1 MPKYVFKSRDG
12 RVKRVQSE
20 KNLSKEEL
28 EELDYLLFKNVS
40 MTAGDIARGFGATI
54 SDTAFSMGEATV
66 DFLKR
71 AVDSDPGNRATSYAV
86 GLGPVPR
93 QVIEEL
99 NPEYQKAKQIADIEI
114 ENDLQE
120 ISNTI
125 REARIE
131 ARESITDP
139 VPLRV
144 QESFGYQAVNAI
156 GQLGSQLATVGGAT
170 VLGGP
175 AAGGAALA
183 GTIIPL
189 GYTIGKDDY
198 YRSINKTPS
207 TATPEELNTAE
218 SVGAINGLN
227 TYALNAIGI
236 RGIQKVFLKNK
247 EINRKLFK
255 LAEEGKLTKD
265 SFKEI
270 TKDIGK
276 AALREGFTEAADEAS
291 LNLLANNLFDY
302 DPERKTLEGTGRAF
316 ALGSIG
322 GGAYGTVFSSGR
334 IGREGLSVAGD
345 VAGKA
350 INLTMEAAAV
360 PLKSIGKAKQALSG
374 VNKSLAEGTL
384 KAKDMV
390 RNYPLTAKVLDG
402 LMEKGID
409 VSKISETISKKIVPI
424 TKESVDSL
432 KNSDIFKK
440 VKSTFDKVARP
451 LQSQIASINENVGRI
466 IKQYSYDERKLKVN
480 FEKRIGSFLIA
491 IEKIKKN
498 NPEDYN
504 LIFEGWHRS
513 DNAEVLAP
521 LMEKYGLTKEF
532 QSFRQGL
539 DSILKEARAEGVQ
552 VGELEDYLPRFVTNY
567 EGLIKSLGIKTDE
580 NLMEIFLKRRKN
592 PEEEVSMDEAA
603 EFLER
608 YILEKL
614 KGTGKGQYKGIGTNP
629 QKNRIIDNVSSGNV
643 KYYADPVQATIAYVN
658 RLATSITDKRYLR
671 GSKEFDRNEFRN
683 IEESDVLER
692 EFENASTI
700 NVRSVYDEDVNAR
713 LSPTVAPDEDVDT
726 RMRGKVSQNGLPLII
741 ETPLNIKGVPLRF
754 ESNVDKALY
763 VFRDKEAK
771 KDTALRLYLRRQLDL
786 KQTKKDSREIGVKSK
801 EIVGA
806 VNESKKQFKKRLDP
820 GPDVNFDRKKGA
832 GATPNQIEL
841 AYRGFTINVTP
852 EYFREL
858 VPPGRWSDE
867 TPGYIEKLI
876 DEGKP
881 IAPPF
886 LLVKWNDTYKAWNVF
901 GHEGRSRSDTFIS
914 KGVKSIP
921 VDLIPRD
928 SDGLDIKGDRL
939 SKLSE
944 EMKNAPIIPEDSPV
958 NIAIPQKKSAPSAKL
973 PKTLARGKLV
983 QALVDE
989 VAENRLDAKG
999 TQEIIS
1005 LLRGALVKTGKYSED
1020 AGVAFGQKDFAN
1032 ISRGLKSFTTLA
1044 FLSSP
1049 LSTVT
1054 QLGDFAYNLFENK
1067 QGAFQGDKDIQFDLT
1082 DINLATDAVG
1092 FEFSSDG
1099 TIPGKL
1105 QKSIDFMFNVIGF
1118 RKLDEGLKVKFLN
1131 STYNRIKKQLGN
1143 EASESSSKVYEEI
1156 SRLMGSDRAQQVV
1169 DDVRAGK
1176 KSDIVAEFLFYK
1188 LSDIAPITKFDMP
1201 YWYLRNPNVRFLYAL
1216 KSYTIKQ
1223 LDFARRN
1230 VFKKIFSGNED
1241 EVKEGLQNL
1250 FSMLVA
1256 LMIANAPVEFIHA
1269 FMRKGDLPEMS
1280 DLTTENFWRLL
1291 GLNSYTGMIAKRDG
1305 IGTAA
1310 MGMVTPPGV
1319 SVVDGVFKDVVNFAP
1334 PLLSADSDSV
1344 RYIPIVGRTIYDWQ
1358 DAFKED

>member
-12 RVKRVQSE
+12 RVRRVQSE

-28 EELDYLLFKNVS
+28 EELDYLLFENVS
-40 MTAGDIARGFGATI
+40 MTSEDVLRGALASV
-54 SDTAFSMGEATV
+54 SDTAFSMGEATA

-71 AVDSDPGNRATSYAV
+71 TVDSDPENRATSYAV

-99 NPEYQKAKQIADIEI
+99 NPEYQQAKQIADIEI
-114 ENDLQE
+114 RNDLQE

-125 REARIE
+125 RDARIE
-131 ARESITDP
+131 ARESITAP

-144 QESFGYQAVNAI
+144 QEDFGYQAINAI

-175 AAGGAALA
+175 VAGGAALA

-198 YRSINKTPS
+198 YRTINKTPS
-207 TATPEELNTAE
+207 TATSEELNTAE

-247 EINRKLFK
+247 EINKKLFK
-255 LAEEGKLTKD
+255 LAEEGKLSRD
-265 SFKEI
+265 SFKDI

-291 LNLLANNLFDY
+291 LNLLANSLFDY
-302 DPERKTLEGTGRAF
+302 DPERKTLKGTGRAF

-334 IGREGLSVAGD
+334 IGREGLAVAGD
-345 VAGKA
+345 VTREA
-350 INLTMEAAAV
+350 INLTREAVAV
-360 PLKSIGKAKQALSG
+360 PLKSISKAKRALSG
-374 VNKSLAEGTL
+374 VNKSLAEGKL

-409 VSKISETISKKIVPI
+409 VSKITETVSKKIVPI
-424 TKESVDSL
+424 TKESIDAL
-432 KNSDIFKK
+432 KNSEVFKK

-451 LQSQIASINENVGRI
+451 LQSQISSINENVGRI

-491 IEKIKKN
+491 LEEIKKN

-521 LMEKYGLTKEF
+521 LMEKYGLTQEF

-592 PEEEVSMDEAA
+592 PEEEVSLDEAA

-608 YILEKL
+608 YILEQL
-614 KGTGKGQYKGIGTNP
+614 KGSGKSQYKGIGTNP
-629 QKNRIIDNVSSGNV
+629 QKNRIIDNVSSDNV

-671 GSKEFDRNEFRN
+671 GSREFDQNELRN

-726 RMRGKVSQNGLPLII
+726 RMRGKVSQNGLPLIM
-741 ETPLNIKGVPLRF
+741 ETPLNIDGVPIRF

-771 KDTALRLYLRRQLDL
+771 KDTALRLYLRRQLGL
-786 KQTKKDSREIGVKSK
+786 K
-801 EIVGA
+801 EIQKDNREMGAKSNEVVAA
-806 VNESKKQFKKRLDP
+806 VNESKKQFNKRA
-820 GPDVNFDRKKGA
+820 K
-832 GATPNQIEL
+832 
-841 AYRGFTINVTP
+841 
-852 EYFREL
+852 
-858 VPPGRWSDE
+858 
-867 TPGYIEKLI
+867 
-876 DEGKP
+876 
-881 IAPPF
+881 
-886 LLVKWNDTYKAWNVF
+886 
-901 GHEGRSRSDTFIS
+901 
-914 KGVKSIP
+914 
-921 VDLIPRD
+921 
-928 SDGLDIKGDRL
+928 
-939 SKLSE
+939 
-944 EMKNAPIIPEDSPV
+944 EDSS
-958 NIAIPQKKSAPSAKL
+958 IL
-973 PKTLARGKLV
+973 PKTLSRGKLV

-999 TQEIIS
+999 TKEIIS

-1118 RKLDEGLKVKFLN
+1118 RKLDESLKVKFLN

-1169 DDVRAGK
+1169 DDIRAGK

-1188 LSDIAPITKFDMP
+1188 LSNIAPITKFDMP
-1201 YWYLRNPNVRFLYAL
+1201 YWYLKNPNVRFLYAL

-1241 EVKEGLQNL
+1241 EVQEGLQNL

-1269 FMRKGDLPEMS
+1269 FMRKGDLPAMS
-1280 DLTTENFWRLL
+1280 DLTTENLWRLL

>member
-40 MTAGDIARGFGATI
+40 MTAGDIARGVGASI

-207 TATPEELNTAE
+207 TATSKELNTAE

-302 DPERKTLEGTGRAF
+302 DPERKTLKGTGRAF

-360 PLKSIGKAKQALSG
+360 PLKSIGKAKKALSG

-683 IEESDVLER
+683 IEESDILEE
-692 EFENASTI
+692 EFEKATSI
-700 NVRSVYDEDVNAR
+700 IVRSVYDEDINMR
-713 LSPTVAPDEDVDT
+713 LSPTLAPEEDVNT
-726 RMRGKVSQNGLPLII
+726 RMRGKVSRNELPLII

-771 KDTALRLYLRRQLDL
+771 KDTALRLYLRRQLGL
-786 KQTKKDSREIGVKSK
+786 KEIQKDNRQMGAKSK
-801 EIVGA
+801 EVVAA
-806 VNESKKQFKKRLDP
+806 VNKSKKEFNKKA
-820 GPDVNFDRKKGA
+820 K
-832 GATPNQIEL
+832 
-841 AYRGFTINVTP
+841 
-852 EYFREL
+852 
-858 VPPGRWSDE
+858 
-867 TPGYIEKLI
+867 
-876 DEGKP
+876 
-881 IAPPF
+881 
-886 LLVKWNDTYKAWNVF
+886 
-901 GHEGRSRSDTFIS
+901 
-914 KGVKSIP
+914 
-921 VDLIPRD
+921 
-928 SDGLDIKGDRL
+928 
-939 SKLSE
+939 
-944 EMKNAPIIPEDSPV
+944 EDSS
-958 NIAIPQKKSAPSAKL
+958 IL
-973 PKTLARGKLV
+973 PKTLSRGKLV

-1032 ISRGLKSFTTLA
+1032 FSRGLKSFTTLA

>member
-12 RVKRVQSE
+12 RVRRVQSE

-28 EELDYLLFKNVS
+28 EELDYLLFENVS
-40 MTAGDIARGFGATI
+40 MTPGDVVRGALANV
-54 SDTAFSMGEATV
+54 SDTVFSMGESMV

-71 AVDSDPGNRATSYAV
+71 TVDSDPENRATSYSV

-99 NPEYQKAKQIADIEI
+99 NPEYQQAKQIADIEI
-114 ENDLQE
+114 RNDLQE

-125 REARIE
+125 RDARIE
-131 ARESITDP
+131 ARESITAP

-144 QESFGYQAVNAI
+144 QEDFGYQAINAI

-175 AAGGAALA
+175 VAGGVALA

-198 YRSINKTPS
+198 YRTINKTPS

-247 EINRKLFK
+247 EINKKLFK
-255 LAEEGKLTKD
+255 LAEEGKLSRD
-265 SFKEI
+265 SFKDI

-291 LNLLANNLFDY
+291 LNLLANSLFDY
-302 DPERKTLEGTGRAF
+302 DPERKTLKGTGRAF

-334 IGREGLSVAGD
+334 IGREGLAVAGD
-345 VAGKA
+345 VTREA
-350 INLTMEAAAV
+350 INLTREAVAV
-360 PLKSIGKAKQALSG
+360 PLKSISKAKRALSG
-374 VNKSLAEGTL
+374 INKSLAEGKL

-409 VSKISETISKKIVPI
+409 VSKITETVSKKIVPI
-424 TKESVDSL
+424 TKESIDAL
-432 KNSDIFKK
+432 KNSEVFKK

-451 LQSQIASINENVGRI
+451 LQSQISSINENVGRI
-466 IKQYSYDERKLKVN
+466 IKQYSYDERKLKVD

-491 IEKIKKN
+491 LEEIKKN

-521 LMEKYGLTKEF
+521 LMEKYGLTQEF

-592 PEEEVSMDEAA
+592 PEEEVSLDEAA

-608 YILEKL
+608 YILEQL
-614 KGTGKGQYKGIGTNP
+614 KGSGKDQYKGIGTNP
-629 QKNRIIDNVSSGNV
+629 QKNRIIDNVSSDNV

-671 GSKEFDRNEFRN
+671 GSREFDQNELRN

-726 RMRGKVSQNGLPLII
+726 RMRGKVSQNGLPLIM
-741 ETPLNIKGVPLRF
+741 ETPLNIDGVPIRF

-771 KDTALRLYLRRQLDL
+771 KDTALRLYLRRQLGL
-786 KQTKKDSREIGVKSK
+786 K
-801 EIVGA
+801 EIQKDNREMGAKSNEVVAA
-806 VNESKKQFKKRLDP
+806 VNESKKQFNKRA
-820 GPDVNFDRKKGA
+820 K
-832 GATPNQIEL
+832 
-841 AYRGFTINVTP
+841 
-852 EYFREL
+852 
-858 VPPGRWSDE
+858 
-867 TPGYIEKLI
+867 
-876 DEGKP
+876 
-881 IAPPF
+881 
-886 LLVKWNDTYKAWNVF
+886 
-901 GHEGRSRSDTFIS
+901 
-914 KGVKSIP
+914 
-921 VDLIPRD
+921 
-928 SDGLDIKGDRL
+928 
-939 SKLSE
+939 
-944 EMKNAPIIPEDSPV
+944 EDSS
-958 NIAIPQKKSAPSAKL
+958 IL
-973 PKTLARGKLV
+973 PKTLSRGKLV

-999 TQEIIS
+999 TKEIIS

-1169 DDVRAGK
+1169 DDIRAGK

-1201 YWYLRNPNVRFLYAL
+1201 YWYLKNPNVRFLYAL

-1241 EVKEGLQNL
+1241 EVQEGLQNL

-1269 FMRKGDLPEMS
+1269 FMRKGDLPAMS
-1280 DLTTENFWRLL
+1280 DLTTENLWRLL

>member
-12 RVKRVQSE
+12 RVRRVQSE

-28 EELDYLLFKNVS
+28 EELDYLLFENVS
-40 MTAGDIARGFGATI
+40 MNSEDVLRGALASV

-71 AVDSDPGNRATSYAV
+71 TVDSDPENRATSYSV

-114 ENDLQE
+114 RNDLQE

-125 REARIE
+125 RDARIE
-131 ARESITDP
+131 ARESITAP

-144 QESFGYQAVNAI
+144 QEDFGYQAINAI

-175 AAGGAALA
+175 VAGGVALA

-198 YRSINKTPS
+198 YRTINKTPS

-247 EINRKLFK
+247 EINKKLFK
-255 LAEEGKLTKD
+255 LAEEGKLSRD
-265 SFKEI
+265 SFKDI

-291 LNLLANNLFDY
+291 LNLLANSLFDY
-302 DPERKTLEGTGRAF
+302 DPERKTLKGTGRAF

-334 IGREGLSVAGD
+334 IGREGLAVAGD
-345 VAGKA
+345 VTREA
-350 INLTMEAAAV
+350 INLTREAVAV
-360 PLKSIGKAKQALSG
+360 PLKSISKAKRALSG
-374 VNKSLAEGTL
+374 INKSLAEGKL

-409 VSKISETISKKIVPI
+409 VSKITETVSKKIVPI
-424 TKESVDSL
+424 TKESIDAL
-432 KNSDIFKK
+432 KNSEVFKK

-466 IKQYSYDERKLKVN
+466 IKQYSYDERKLKVD

-491 IEKIKKN
+491 LEEIKKN

-521 LMEKYGLTKEF
+521 LMEKYGLTQEF

-592 PEEEVSMDEAA
+592 PEEEVSLDEAA

-608 YILEKL
+608 YILEQL
-614 KGTGKGQYKGIGTNP
+614 KGSGKDQYKGIGTNP
-629 QKNRIIDNVSSGNV
+629 QKNRIIDNVSSDNV

-671 GSKEFDRNEFRN
+671 GSREFDQNELRN

-726 RMRGKVSQNGLPLII
+726 RMRGKVSQNGLPLIM
-741 ETPLNIKGVPLRF
+741 ETPLNIDGVPIRF

-771 KDTALRLYLRRQLDL
+771 KDTALRLYLRRQLGL
-786 KQTKKDSREIGVKSK
+786 K
-801 EIVGA
+801 EIQKDNREMGAKSNEVVAA
-806 VNESKKQFKKRLDP
+806 VNESKKQFNKRA
-820 GPDVNFDRKKGA
+820 K
-832 GATPNQIEL
+832 
-841 AYRGFTINVTP
+841 
-852 EYFREL
+852 
-858 VPPGRWSDE
+858 
-867 TPGYIEKLI
+867 
-876 DEGKP
+876 
-881 IAPPF
+881 
-886 LLVKWNDTYKAWNVF
+886 
-901 GHEGRSRSDTFIS
+901 
-914 KGVKSIP
+914 
-921 VDLIPRD
+921 
-928 SDGLDIKGDRL
+928 
-939 SKLSE
+939 
-944 EMKNAPIIPEDSPV
+944 EDSS
-958 NIAIPQKKSAPSAKL
+958 IL
-973 PKTLARGKLV
+973 PKTLSRGKLV

-999 TQEIIS
+999 TKEIIS

-1169 DDVRAGK
+1169 DDIRAGK

-1201 YWYLRNPNVRFLYAL
+1201 YWYLKNPNVRFLYAL

-1241 EVKEGLQNL
+1241 EVQEGLQNL

-1269 FMRKGDLPEMS
+1269 FMRKGDLPAMS
-1280 DLTTENFWRLL
+1280 DLTTENLWRLL